1 MADGTTI
8 NSGSGGDIIMTEQV
22 GGVGIKYPVTKIYTG
37 GLDVNG
43 GPVTGSNP
51 FDVRIGDASNPASV
65 FPAGFLRVSDEPR
78 QIFYDPFDAALD
90 TTNRWNIASASGGG
104 SAAAVLTGVM
114 ALGTGTTTLGY
125 SYLQSQPTFS
135 PTVPAWLGNSWAIK
149 IESPV
154 VINGCRGWG
163 CGTSPVTPTVAVPL
177 TDGYAFE
184 IDTAGKLNAVIYA
197 AGVRTVIQ
205 DMSAATG
212 NSKQPTDAAYH
223 RYIIFYRTDKVYW
236 YIDSLT
242 NLVASSNFQ
251 APNVQTLPVKTYAV
265 AAATPP
271 VTSLFVTCTG
281 MAVWDTG
288 KNASSI
294 ADGTYGWR
302 KITVKPGST
311 AAVTADTSLVTTQSP
326 NRAEMI
332 GTTAALGALNATV
345 QVNAAG
351 YGGVGFFLAAGT
363 LIGTLSPEASYDGG
377 TTWVPATFDNPVT
390 GQKSAT
396 FAFASANTA
405 TSLSIIGSAGASLYR
420 VRVSSYGSGTGTAT
434 MRANDIFDPSL
445 LSTAP
450 SGSIA
455 PPVGMQIG
463 GIDPTGSFQFA
474 RMSVKGSGS
483 LYGLATQDLKDGGR
497 ALVSFVTA
505 SLTTTATETAVTL
518 VPWRD
523 LSSAAGAASHAVT
536 NNKRLRLQT
545 MSLTARSVAA
555 TQVGAVVRFRMQFGA
570 VSVSSPVFATLAVL
584 SAPLISGS
592 AGFAQSMTYNFPDG
606 FELSGS
612 MQLGVTQLCSSTGG
626 QIDIAIHGFEY

>member
-1 MADGTTI
+1 MSDGTTI

-22 GGVGIKYPVTKIYTG
+22 GGTGVKYPVTKIYTG

-65 FPAGFLRVSDEPR
+65 FPAGFLRTSDEPH
-78 QIFYDPFDAALD
+78 QTFYDPFDTALD
-90 TTNRWNIASASGGG
+90 TTNRWHIASASGGG
-104 SAAAVLTGVM
+104 GAATVLTGVL

-125 SYLQSQPTFS
+125 SYLQSQPTFA
-135 PTVPAWLGNSWAIK
+135 PTVPSWLGNSWAIK

-242 NLVASSNFQ
+242 NLVATSNFQ
-251 APNVQTLPVKTYAV
+251 SPNIQTLPVKSYAV

-271 VTSLFVTCTG
+271 TTSLFVTCTG

-302 KITVKPGST
+302 KITVKPAST
-311 AAVTADTSLVTTQSP
+311 AATGTDTALVTAQSP
-326 NRAEMI
+326 NRAEMV
-332 GTTAALGALNATV
+332 GTAAALGALNATV
-345 QVNAAG
+345 QINAAG
-351 YGGVGFFLAAGT
+351 YGAVGAFIAAGT
-363 LIGTLSPEASYDGG
+363 LVGTIVAEASYDGG
-377 TTWVPATFDNPVT
+377 TTWVGATFDNPVT
-390 GQKSAT
+390 GLKTAT
-396 FAFASANTA
+396 LAFASSNPA
-405 TSLSIIGSAGASLYR
+405 TSLSIIGCSGASMYR
-420 VRVSSYGSGTGTAT
+420 VRVSLYTSGTATAT
-434 MRANDIFDPSL
+434 MRANDIYDPSL

-450 SGSIA
+450 SGSVA
-455 PPVGMQIG
+455 PAVGLQIG

-474 RMSVKGSGS
+474 RMSVKGSAS
-483 LYGLATQDLKDGGR
+483 FVGLAMQALKDGGR

-523 LSSAAGAASHAVT
+523 LSAAAGAASHTITAG
-536 NNKRLRLQT
+536 KRLRLQT
-545 MSLTARSVAA
+545 LSLTARSIGS

-570 VSVSSPVFATLAVL
+570 VSVSSPVMATLGVVT
-584 SAPLISGS
+584 APIVSGS
-592 AGFAQSMTYNFPDG
+592 AGFAQSTTYTFPDG

-612 MQLGVTQLCSSTGG
+612 MALGVTQLCTSTAG
-626 QIDIAIHGFEY
+626 QLDIAIHGFEY